1 MAGDSGTD
9 LDRLERRLSAVERV
23 VVDGDRDVAELA
35 ALDSLVET
43 VETIEGHVGDHERR
57 LAELEAAVE
66 SIEGY
71 VGSVESVNEDVERR
85 AAAAVATAD
94 RLDGRLERL
103 EAELEDLQG
112 GILDGADPGAQDER
126 GSSETEDG
134 RADPGTE
141 DGRADPG
148 TEDGR
153 ADPGTETEDDD
164 GRSAIGDDGVGS
176 AIEDDG
182 PPRRGDSFPGT
193 ETADSFEFGRV
204 EEGPTPERV
213 AAELLGDQSDP
224 DGSGIGSA
232 DQRAVETSLGGDGT
246 VRAGASDGDT
256 TSEGDDDRSGGGLLA
271 ALRSR
276 LP

>member
-141 DGRADPG
+141 
-148 TEDGR
+148 
-153 ADPGTETEDDD
+153 TEDDD
-164 GRSAIGDDGVGS
+164 GRSAIEDDDGRS
-176 AIEDDG
+176 AIEDDDG
-182 PPRRGDSFPGT
+182 RSPRRGDSFPGT

-256 TSEGDDDRSGGGLLA
+256 TSEGDDDRSGGGLFA

>member
-148 TEDGR
+148 TE
-153 ADPGTETEDDD
+153 TEDDD